1 VEKSSGQLWYIRD
14 GLEIESRGLSS
25 PIVSGEIQRR
35 ASRGAEQVHRAWR
48 DGGHGF
54 IDLPESKS
62 ERLGGWV
69 KRMRQADSI
78 EQVVVLGIG
87 GSSLGTK
94 AIAEAC
100 EVSGLRV
107 SESVDPRRVRRLLQE
122 CDWRR
127 TAVVAVSKSG
137 STVETISKF
146 STVRA
151 RMVETLGESEAHA
164 RMCVVTGEGTPLREF
179 AEAREIAVYDV
190 PENVGGRFSVL
201 SNVGRVPLDL
211 VGFNVSRLLEGAA
224 VVRDRWVMACERD
237 TDEQRAA
244 PTALAADLFGLL
256 QAGATE
262 LVMISYMDRTASLVD
277 WYRQLVAESLGKKL
291 NREGDEV
298 RTGLTPVK
306 AAGPVDQHSQVQLY
320 VEGEA
325 RRAVMFVSEQDRSG
339 DVEIEDPTV
348 LADEFD
354 YLKGRTFGELRE
366 AERWGTER
374 ALREA
379 GVPTGHFQFSRVAPA
394 SVGGF
399 IMMWE
404 LATAIVGEM
413 LDIDAFDQ
421 PGVERGKVLAGEI
434 LAEGRDTA
442 ESGESESS
450 ERLRVV

>member
-1 VEKSSGQLWYIRD
+1 MEKSSGKLWYNRQ
-14 GLEIESRGLSS
+14 GLEIGSRGLSS
-25 PIVSGEIQRR
+25 PIVGEEIARR
-35 ASRGAEQVHRAWR
+35 ASGGATLVHDAWQS
-48 DGGHGF
+48 GGHGF
-54 IDLPESKS
+54 IDLPETRS
-62 ERLGGWV
+62 EQLGGWV
-69 KRMRQADSI
+69 GRMREHESI
-78 EQVVVLGIG
+78 EQVLVLGIG

-107 SESVDPRRVRRLLQE
+107 SESVDPRRVRELLQE

-151 RMVETLGESEAHA
+151 RMVDALGESEAHA
-164 RMCVVTGEGTPLREF
+164 RVCAVTGQGTPLRQF
-179 AEAREIAVYDV
+179 AEASDIAVYDV

-211 VGFNVSRLLEGAA
+211 VDFDVSRLLEGAA
-224 VVRDRWVMACERD
+224 VVRDRWVTACERGE
-237 TDEQRAA
+237 DEQWTA
-244 PTALAADLFGLL
+244 PTALAADLYGLL

-262 LVMISYMDRTASLVD
+262 LVMMSYVDRAASLVD
-277 WYRQLVAESLGKKL
+277 WYRQLLAESLGKKL
-291 NREGDEV
+291 NRAGDEV

-320 VEGEA
+320 AEGAA
-325 RRAVMFVSEQDRSG
+325 RRAVMFVSERDRSG
-339 DVEIEDPTV
+339 DVDIEDPTV
-348 LADEFD
+348 VADEFD
-354 YLKGRTFGELRE
+354 YLKDRSFGELRE
-366 AERWGTER
+366 AERRGTQR

-379 GVPTGHFQFSRVAPA
+379 GVPTGHLAFSKVAPA

-413 LDIDAFDQ
+413 LNIDAFDQ
-421 PGVERGKVLAGEI
+421 PGVERGKILAKEI
-434 LAEGRDTA
+434 LAEGGGSA
-442 ESGESESS
+442 ESGGSDAS

>member
-1 VEKSSGQLWYIRD
+1 MEKSSGKLWYDRQ

-25 PIVSGEIQRR
+25 PIVSAAIERR
-35 ASRGAEQVHRAWR
+35 ASRGAKLVHDAWR
-48 DGGHGF
+48 SGGHGF
-54 IDLPESKS
+54 IDLPETRS
-62 ERLGGWV
+62 ERLSGWV
-69 KRMRQADSI
+69 ERMREDESI
-78 EQVVVLGIG
+78 EKVLVLGIG

-107 SESVDPRRVRRLLQE
+107 SESVDPRRVRALLRE

-151 RMVETLGESEAHA
+151 RMVDSLGESEAHA
-164 RMCVVTGEGTPLREF
+164 QMCAVTGQGTPLRDF

-211 VGFNVSRLLEGAA
+211 VDFDVSRLLEGAA
-224 VVRDRWVMACERD
+224 TVRDRWVAARKRD
-237 TDEQRAA
+237 GDAQSTA

-256 QAGATE
+256 QAKATE
-262 LVMISYMDRTASLVD
+262 LVMMSYVDRTASLVD
-277 WYRQLVAESLGKKL
+277 WYRQLLAESLGKKF

-298 RTGLTPVK
+298 RTGLTPIK

-325 RRAVMFVSEQDRSG
+325 RRAVMFVSERDRSG
-339 DVEIEDPTV
+339 YVEIEDPTV

-354 YLKGRTFGELRE
+354 YLKDRSFGELRD
-366 AERWGTER
+366 AERRGTER

-399 IMMWE
+399 IMLWE

-413 LDIDAFDQ
+413 LNIDAFDQ
-421 PGVERGKVLAGEI
+421 PGVERGKVLAEEI
-434 LAEGRDTA
+434 LAESRANA

-450 ERLRVV
+450 GRMRVV